1 MAETVRI
8 DPISHATLTEIARA
22 EHLTLTETLS
32 RAVAEYRRKI
42 FLESLNA
49 DFVALRADPK
59 EWASELAERAPWD
72 STNAD
77 GLE

>member
-1 MAETVRI
+1 M
-8 DPISHATLTEIARA
+8 
-22 EHLTLTETLS
+22 
-32 RAVAEYRRKI
+32 AEYRRKI

-49 DFVALRADPK
+49 DFAALRADPK